1 MSKGTSK
8 IRKEKYEEINRLGEK
23 LYQKLCEKE
32 QKLRLL
38 KKETT
43 KYSEENEANFK

>member
-8 IRKEKYEEINRLGEK
+8 IRNEKFEEINRLGEK

-38 KKETT
+38 KKETS
-43 KYSEENEANFK
+43 KYLQESEMNFK